1 MVTYSP
7 HDFITLEK
15 RVILAKRIIMR
26 KAIIYVH
33 NNRAEVLTEIS
44 ATEYY
49 FEYDD
54 NYKGDLVSLSMPVS
68 QKRYNYNSFPPF
80 FDGLLPEGFMLEGL
94 LKNAN
99 IDANDYFSQLI
110 AVGSNLAGAVTVELM
125 E

>member
-1 MVTYSP
+1 
-7 HDFITLEK
+7 
-15 RVILAKRIIMR
+15 MR
-26 KAIIYVH
+26 KAIVYVH
-33 NNRAEVLTEIS
+33 NNRAGVLTEILS
-44 ATEYY
+44 TEYY

-54 NYKGDLVSLSMPVS
+54 NYKGDSVSLTMPVS
-68 QKRYNYNSFPPF
+68 QKKYSYNSFPPF

>member
-1 MVTYSP
+1 
-7 HDFITLEK
+7 
-15 RVILAKRIIMR
+15 MR
-26 KAIIYVH
+26 KAIVYVR
-33 NNRAEVLTEIS
+33 NNRAGVLTEIS
-44 ATEYY
+44 STEYY

-54 NYKGDLVSLSMPVS
+54 NYKGDLVSLTMPIS
-68 QKRYNYNSFPPF
+68 QKKYSYNSFPPF